1 MISNYFKFF
10 ESLKI
15 VLINMAAILIMS
27 AKLVTLGFL
36 KIKVLWNKGYDAILF
51 VHDVIIKILSSDS
64 IYIVDVVKF
73 W

>member
-1 MISNYFKFF
+1 
-10 ESLKI
+10 
-15 VLINMAAILIMS
+15 MAAILIMS